1 MYSLLSFLLPP
12 SSSPRRPVS
21 HSTSVAV
28 EAECT
33 HGRKGRRIASSV
45 FASDSWCT
53 RVPSNLF
60 RLENKEEEEKKS
72 KTDDGRRWEKME
84 EEASLPLIPPGL
96 LRETMPRHVAVI
108 MDGNSRWASFRRLP
122 VSAGHEAGY
131 RALREIID
139 LSSSWGIRALTVFA
153 FSTENWLRP
162 KVIFLLPISIFFGLL
177 IVLRFFIFYFCRQ
190 RLIS

>member
-1 MYSLLSFLLPP
+1 MHSLLLPP
-12 SSSPRRPVS
+12 SSSLCRPVS

-28 EAECT
+28 EAACT
-33 HGRKGRRIASSV
+33 PGRHGRRRDGRIASSI
-45 FASDSWCT
+45 FASESWCP
-53 RVPSNLF
+53 R
-60 RLENKEEEEKKS
+60 NKEVEEEEKS
-72 KTDDGRRWEKME
+72 KTDDGQRWGKMGE
-84 EEASLPLIPPGL
+84 EVKLSLLPPGL

-108 MDGNSRWASFRRLP
+108 MDGNSRWARVRRLP

-131 RALREIID
+131 RALTEVIE

-162 KVIFLLPISIFFGLL
+162 KVISCLPISLFFGLL
-177 IVLRFFIFYFCRQ
+177 IVLGGIFVYCRL